1 MVRPQYTQM
10 PVPEEP
16 PLPRYG
22 LAGSFVGERLR
33 GGEGWD
39 LCSTVHRPADAE
51 EELSVTVTRRTTARL
66 EKGAPRVAIPA
77 DAARAHVAMGLV
89 LENPNAGDDM
99 FAAAKEVASDD
110 EAWKARKITVNGEV
124 VDGYEREF
132 GGRWVAYYL
141 TPLLIVSVLAS
152 VALRPDTVEL
162 IRLHPDEVARMDS
175 ACLSGL
181 EEELLELCAIAPHM
195 GETTTT
201 LHEEMLSE
209 EHDRSVIEVSL
220 RSLVDRGLMTT
231 SRATFGGVQRLRD
244 GCEEHRVYEDDW
256 WVVTDEGRAA
266 IGRPPKRAWGNRS

>member
-1 MVRPQYTQM
+1 MSI
-10 PVPEEP
+10 EEEL

-33 GGEGWD
+33 EGEGRD
-39 LCSTVHRPADAE
+39 ICSIVHRPADKE
-51 EELSVTVTRRTTARL
+51 GELKVTVTRRTTARL
-66 EKGAPRVAIPA
+66 EREAPRVAIPA
-77 DAARAHVAMGLV
+77 DAARAHVAMELV
-89 LENPNAGDDM
+89 LENPNAGDEM

-110 EAWKARKITVNGEV
+110 EAWKAREITVDGEV

-141 TPLLIVSVLAS
+141 TPLLIVSVLAP
-152 VALRPDTVEL
+152 VALRPYTVEL

-175 ACLSGL
+175 MRLSGL

-195 GETTTT
+195 GETTAT

-209 EHDRSVIEVSL
+209 EHDRSVIETSL
-220 RSLVDRGLMTT
+220 RNLVARGLMTT
-231 SRATFGGVQRLRD
+231 SRGTFGGVQRSRD

-266 IGRPPKRAWGNRS
+266 IGLPHRAVRKDE